1 LNFINL
7 SQFTGCELLY
17 SLSILSIL
25 RDYMKRFLLLLAI
38 VFSCLSLLAA
48 TAEAKRLGGGSSIG
62 KQRTMSPQQTATPPS
77 AAPTASPSPMPAAPQ
92 PARNRWL
99 GPLAGLAIGA
109 GLGALFAG
117 AFGGMGG
124 MGGAMGGILMAIVA
138 VVVVMFLI
146 SLFRRKQHATLQYA
160 GSATPYGAQPTFSPQ
175 PSAVSSAPG
184 STVGEARNVP
194 ADFPVEAFLR
204 SAKTSFIR
212 LQAANDRKDLD
223 DIREYTTPEMF
234 AEISMQIR
242 ERDNNPQK
250 TDVDTLNAVL
260 LEVVTE
266 NDHAIASVRM
276 SGQLRENNGAPDSFS
291 EVWHVQKNLKD
302 EKSVW
307 LLSGIQQIS

>member
-1 LNFINL
+1 
-7 SQFTGCELLY
+7 
-17 SLSILSIL
+17 
-25 RDYMKRFLLLLAI
+25 MKRFLLLLAI
-38 VFSCLSLLAA
+38 VFSCLSLLASNA
-48 TAEAKRLGGGSSIG
+48 DAKRLGGGSNIG
-62 KQRTMSPQQTATPPS
+62 KQRTMTPQQTATPPS

-92 PARNRWL
+92 TAGNRWL

-124 MGGAMGGILMAIVA
+124 MGGALGGILMSVLA

-146 SLFRRKQHATLQYA
+146 SLFRRKQQPTLLYA
-160 GSATPYGAQPTFSPQ
+160 GSATPYGAQPTYTPQ
-175 PSAVSSAPG
+175 SSGAGSASNSSG
-184 STVGEARNVP
+184 GVRNIP

-242 ERDNNPQK
+242 ERDNTPQK
-250 TDVDTLNAVL
+250 TDVDSLNADL

-276 SGQLRENNGAPDSFS
+276 SGQLRENNGAPESFS

-307 LLSGIQQIS
+307 LLSGIQQVS